1 MARPGRPSEP
11 IVLTDD
17 ERSALE
23 ALTRSRTKPHGLVRR
38 AGIVLALADGHTHR
52 EIASR
57 LGISQQAVGHWRKRF
72 RAYRLAGLDDAPK
85 SGRPRTHDDAKVAE
99 VINAALLTPP
109 PDGATHWSIRAME
122 KHVPGVSR
130 SSVQRWFKLFGVKP
144 HRKKSFRLSDDPANA

>member
-52 EIASR
+52 EVASR
-57 LGISQQAVGHWRKRF
+57 LGISQQAVGHWR
-72 RAYRLAGLDDAPK
+72 
-85 SGRPRTHDDAKVAE
+85 
-99 VINAALLTPP
+99 
-109 PDGATHWSIRAME
+109 
-122 KHVPGVSR
+122 
-130 SSVQRWFKLFGVKP
+130 
-144 HRKKSFRLSDDPANA
+144 